1 MTALSKYQRLEAP
14 GIWRPGPGAQ
24 RRDVMVVLGKASL
37 TLMDSRTDSV
47 LAHWSLPAIERLN
60 PGARPALYG
69 PGRAVD
75 GDRVGEDGGDGAE
88 GESLELDDALMVE
101 ALEAIE
107 SALRPPGRRGWL
119 RRGVGAGSVVLVA
132 LLALF
137 WLPPALIDHT
147 AGIVPQASRAQI
159 ARTVIDTL
167 PDNAPGAAVCAHP
180 GGRQALATLRARVLG
195 GSHRAL
201 AIAGVPGFEA
211 THLPG
216 QVILLGA
223 DLLARLDSPE
233 ALAGYLIAEDAS
245 ARAEDPLRDILRHA
259 GFRATLTLLTTGS
272 LPEGALANYLPVRL
286 AAGPARPD
294 PAALA
299 GRLAAEGLPLA
310 PYADALGA
318 DAASADLVR
327 QAEALRG
334 QAVEPN
340 SSQDPA
346 GRLLGDGE
354 WLMLQAVCDG

>member
-1 MTALSKYQRLEAP
+1 MTALTKYQRLEAP

-24 RRDVMVVLGKASL
+24 RRDVVAVLGKASL

-47 LAHWSLPAIERLN
+47 LAHWSLPAVHRLN
-60 PGARPALYG
+60 PGVRPALYG
-69 PGRAVD
+69 PGKVAESRD
-75 GDRVGEDGGDGAE
+75 GDGDGAE

-101 ALEAIE
+101 ALESIDR
-107 SALRPPGRRGWL
+107 ALRPPARRGWL
-119 RRGVGAGSVVLVA
+119 RRGVGAGSVALVA
-132 LLALF
+132 LLAVF
-137 WLPPALIDHT
+137 WLPPALVDHT

-159 ARTVIDTL
+159 ARAVIDTL
-167 PDNAPGAAVCAHP
+167 PADAPGAGVCAHP

-216 QVILLGA
+216 QVIVLGA

-233 ALAGYLIAEDAS
+233 ALAGYLIAEDEA
-245 ARAEDPLRDILRHA
+245 AQAEDPLRDILRHA
-259 GFRATLTLLTTGS
+259 GFRATLSLLTTGS
-272 LPEGALANYLPVRL
+272 LPAGALAGYLPARL

-299 GRLAAEGLPLA
+299 GRLAADGLPVA

-318 DAASADLVR
+318 NPARAELAR
-327 QAEALRG
+327 QAEALRT
-334 QAVEPN
+334 QAITPN
-340 SSQDPA
+340 PAQEPA